1 MKLENIR
8 IKEDKWWR
16 AILKNAVIYYRNKIA
31 NKVQIEV
38 HICQKMKVVRER
50 WKGKGHFRFE

>member
-1 MKLENIR
+1 MKLENIW
-8 IKEDKWWR
+8 IKEDKWH
-16 AILKNAVIYYRNKIA
+16 AILKNA

-50 WKGKGHFRFE
+50 WKGKGHFHLE